1 MSINFASLLTA
12 FVMFI
17 IPMLFAITFHEA
29 AHGYIAKIRGDNT
42 AYLMGRVSLNPL
54 KTHRSIIGTIILPSL
69 MFLLGTGFLFGWAK
83 PVPVNFNQLKNPKW
97 DTIFVAI
104 AGPLANFIMAIIW
117 LILWQHIPNSGFN
130 QMAYFGI
137 ILNLMLMVFNLLPI
151 PPLDGSRIISAFLPN
166 HTAIQ
171 YNRLE
176 RWGFLIILVLL
187 FIPFGNTNILAGT
200 LFPIVYDLFS
210 FIQWLF

>member
-17 IPMLFAITFHEA
+17 IPTLFAITFHEA

-54 KTHRSIIGTIILPSL
+54 KHIDPLGTIILPSL

-97 DTIFVAI
+97 DTILVAI

-117 LILWQHIPNSGFN
+117 LMLWQHIPNSGFN

>member
-1 MSINFASLLTA
+1 
-12 FVMFI
+12 
-17 IPMLFAITFHEA
+17 
-29 AHGYIAKIRGDNT
+29 
-42 AYLMGRVSLNPL
+42 
-54 KTHRSIIGTIILPSL
+54 
-69 MFLLGTGFLFGWAK
+69 
-83 PVPVNFNQLKNPKW
+83 
-97 DTIFVAI
+97 
-104 AGPLANFIMAIIW
+104 MAIIW

>member
-54 KTHRSIIGTIILPSL
+54 KHIDPLGTIILPSL

-97 DTIFVAI
+97 DTILVAI

>member
-12 FVMFI
+12 FVVFI

-54 KTHRSIIGTIILPSL
+54 KHIDPLGTIILPSL

-97 DTIFVAI
+97 DTILVAI

-117 LILWQHIPNSGFN
+117 LMLWQHIPNSGFN

>member
-1 MSINFASLLTA
+1 MSINLSSLLIA

-54 KTHRSIIGTIILPSL
+54 KHIDPLGTIILPSI
-69 MFLLGTGFLFGWAK
+69 MFLIGTGFLFGWAK

-97 DTIFVAI
+97 DTILVAV
-104 AGPLANFIMAIIW
+104 AGPLANFIMAVIW
-117 LILWQHIPNSGFN
+117 FILWERIPNSGFN

-137 ILNLMLMVFNLLPI
+137 VLNLMLMVFNLIPI
-151 PPLDGSRIISAFLPN
+151 PPLDGSRIISAFLPDQ
-166 HTAIQ
+166 TAIQ

-176 RWGFLIILVLL
+176 RWGFLIILALL

>member
-97 DTIFVAI
+97 DTTLVAI

>member
-54 KTHRSIIGTIILPSL
+54 KHIDPLGTIILPSL

-97 DTIFVAI
+97 DTILVAI

-166 HTAIQ
+166 HTTIQ

-200 LFPIVYDLFS
+200 LFPIVYDLLS

>member
-1 MSINFASLLTA
+1 MSINFSSLLIA

-54 KTHRSIIGTIILPSL
+54 KHIDPLGTIILPSL
-69 MFLLGTGFLFGWAK
+69 MFLIGTGFLFGWAK
-83 PVPVNFNQLKNPKW
+83 PVPVNFNQLRNPKW
-97 DTIFVAI
+97 DSILVAI
-104 AGPLANFIMAIIW
+104 AGPLANFMMAIIW
-117 LILWQHIPNSGFN
+117 FGLWKYIPNSGFN
-130 QMAYFGI
+130 QMAYFGVV
-137 ILNLMLMVFNLLPI
+137 LNLMLMVFNLIPI
-151 PPLDGSRIISAFLPN
+151 PPLDGSRVISAFLPN
-166 HTAIQ
+166 QTAIR

-176 RWGFLIILVLL
+176 RWGFLIILALL

-200 LFPIVYDLFS
+200 LFPMVYDLFS

>member
-97 DTIFVAI
+97 DTILVAI